1 MRRSLSIYRG
11 NLLRRRKCS
20 SSFEKSPKAQTSNL
34 QNNGHRALLDV
45 PIEAED
51 AGEWR
56 RKLES
61 AKTFSP
67 ADFSLFIPPG
77 VLPRRLTADVFEK
90 APPGIK
96 LGTKC

>member
-1 MRRSLSIYRG
+1 
-11 NLLRRRKCS
+11 
-20 SSFEKSPKAQTSNL
+20 
-34 QNNGHRALLDV
+34 V